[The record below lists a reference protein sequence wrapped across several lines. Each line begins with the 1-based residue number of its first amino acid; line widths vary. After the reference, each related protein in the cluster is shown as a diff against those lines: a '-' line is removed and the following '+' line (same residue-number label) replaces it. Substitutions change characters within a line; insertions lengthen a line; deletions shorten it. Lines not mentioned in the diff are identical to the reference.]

1 MGKITSNK
9 KNLQILFEDNH
20 IIAVNKRCGDI
31 VQGDKTGDTPLS
43 DIIKSFIKEKY
54 KKPGNVF
61 LGVPHRLDRPTS
73 GALIFAKTSKSLT
86 RLNKLFKEGKIEKY
100 YLAITK
106 NKPKKTEDTLIHWLK
121 KNEKTNKSIHFIKET
136 EKAKKA
142 IMHYKIIKEL
152 DRYYVLKIKL
162 KTGRHHQIRC
172 QLKAIG
178 CPIKGD
184 LKYGY
189 DRSNDDGGI
198 DLHAKKIIFEHPV
211 TKILTTIEA
220 PVRNTKIW
228 DATK

>member
-106 NKPKKTEDTLIHWLK
+106 NKPKKTKDTLIHWLK

-162 KTGRHHQIRC
+162 ETGRHHQIRC

>member
-31 VQGDKTGDTPLS
+31 VQGDKTGDTPLL

-106 NKPKKTEDTLIHWLK
+106 NKPKKTEDTLTHWLK

-162 KTGRHHQIRC
+162 ETGRHHQIRC

>member
-1 MGKITSNK
+1 MDKIISNK

-20 IIAVNKRCGDI
+20 IIVVNKRCGDI

-43 DIIKSFIKEKY
+43 EIIKSFIKEKY
-54 KKPGNVF
+54 NKPGNVF

-86 RLNKLFKEGKIEKY
+86 RLNKLFKEGKVEKY

-142 IMHYKIIKEL
+142 IMHYKMIKEL
-152 DRYYVLKIKL
+152 DRYYVLEIKL
-162 KTGRHHQIRC
+162 ETGRHHQIRC

-189 DRSNDDGGI
+189 DRTNDDGGI

-211 TKILTTIEA
+211 TKKLTTIEA

-228 DATK
+228 NATK

>member
-1 MGKITSNK
+1 MEKIISNK
-9 KNLQILFEDNH
+9 NNLQILYEDNH
-20 IIAVNKRCGDI
+20 LIVINKRCGDI

-43 DIIKSFIKEKY
+43 EIVKLYIKEKY
-54 KKPGNVF
+54 KKPGNVY

-73 GALIFAKTSKSLT
+73 GVLIFAKTSKSLA

-106 NKPKKTEDTLIHWLK
+106 NKPEKSNDTLIHWLK
-121 KNEKTNKSIHFIKET
+121 KNEKTNKSIHFNKET
-136 EKAKKA
+136 KEAKKA
-142 IMHYKIIKEL
+142 ILHYRLIKVL
-152 DRYYVLKIKL
+152 DRYNVLEIKL
-162 KTGRHHQIRC
+162 ETGRHHQIRS

-189 DRSNDDGGI
+189 ERSNIDGGI

-211 TKILTTIEA
+211 TKKLTTIEA
-220 PVRNTKIW
+220 PVRKTKIW
-228 DATK
+228 VATK

>member
-1 MGKITSNK
+1 LGKITSNK

-106 NKPKKTEDTLIHWLK
+106 NKPKKTKDTLIHWLK
-121 KNEKTNKSIHFIKET
+121 KNKKTNKSIHFIKET

-162 KTGRHHQIRC
+162 ETGRHHQIRC

>member
-1 MGKITSNK
+1 MGKITSDK

-162 KTGRHHQIRC
+162 ETGRHHQIRC

-198 DLHAKKIIFEHPV
+198 DLHAKKIIFEHPI

>member
-1 MGKITSNK
+1 MGKITSDK

-136 EKAKKA
+136 KKAKKA

-162 KTGRHHQIRC
+162 ETGRHHQIRC

-198 DLHAKKIIFEHPV
+198 DLHAKKIIFEHPI